1 MKVGVLFSGGK
12 DSCLALHLAKEHGHQ
27 IACLLTVFPE
37 NKDSFMFHTPALEWV
52 GKQAEALGIP
62 LLQIETLGKK
72 EEELGDLKKVIGEAV
87 RKYKIR
93 GIITGAVRSIYQAS
107 RVQRIC
113 NLLHIECFNPLW
125 MRNEEEHV
133 QDLLQRRFHTIV
145 TRVSAQGLGREWIGR
160 EMNQEFFYDL
170 KKLHERYGI
179 NLAGEGGEYESFVL
193 DAPLF
198 KKRLEIAEKRVDAKK
213 NVMLIQKIKL
223 VLKKKEKK

>member
-1 MKVGVLFSGGK
+1 MRLGVLFSSGK
-12 DSCLALHLAKEHGHQ
+12 DSCLALHLAKEYGHQ
-27 IACLLTVFPE
+27 IACLLTVTPD

-62 LLQIETLGKK
+62 LLRIETRGEK
-72 EEELGDLKKVIGEAV
+72 EEELGDLKKVIEEAV

-93 GIITGAVRSIYQAS
+93 GIVTGAVRSIYQAS

-133 QDLLQRRFHTIV
+133 QDLLERNFHTIV

-160 EMNQEFFYDL
+160 EMNQDFFFDL
-170 KKLHERYGI
+170 KKLHEKYHI

-198 KKRLEIAEKRVDAKK
+198 KKRLEIAEKRVDEKK

-223 VLKKKEKK
+223 ISKKKERR